1 MRTPRS
7 QRDGPRWA
15 DIWVSTIADGHIPRL
30 TKGRPIRLTSTVR
43 FSQRHNQPADAP
55 LINRAGLFKQ
65 TEPPL
70 APGSSGA
77 VVILKGRNTMIK
89 SPDGKAII
97 NRNFPA
103 TLATA
108 TSGDVLSG
116 IILGLQAQ
124 ALSAFEVAAAAV
136 CLGGAV

>member
-1 MRTPRS
+1 
-7 QRDGPRWA
+7 
-15 DIWVSTIADGHIPRL
+15 
-30 TKGRPIRLTSTVR
+30 
-43 FSQRHNQPADAP
+43 
-55 LINRAGLFKQ
+55 
-65 TEPPL
+65 
-70 APGSSGA
+70 
-77 VVILKGRNTMIK
+77 MIK